1 MNAVMYK
8 LDKISGKVE
17 SFIKKLDRQTQSRLN
32 SAFDYILESPFKHN
46 NPTAIKRL
54 HGKMDGYYRY
64 RLGSIRFVYQVDRD
78 KKLIKILEI
87 DNRGDIY

>member
-1 MNAVMYK
+1 MYK
-8 LDKISGKVE
+8 LDKIPSKVE
-17 SFIKKLDRQTQSRLN
+17 NFIKNLDKQTQSRLN
-32 SAFDYILESPFKHN
+32 GAFDYILELPFKHN
-46 NPTAIKRL
+46 NPTVIKRL

-64 RLGSIRFVYQVDRD
+64 RLGSIRFVYHVDRD